1 MPVDVRGELLAA
13 VRRTVRLLKWGS
25 VLLFVFFSLFF
36 AMAVKRERLDWLEI
50 CLTGGIAVGS
60 AAVGFFAV
68 RKTTRSSVITDRL
81 ERPDEI
87 VDVKHGTSEDSRRR
101 VVIHFL
107 EFRNAQGKK
116 ILLTFPARRIPDLC
130 IALRDYLVKAVIDV
144 PWARDDGRAPPS

>member
-25 VLLFVFFSLFF
+25 VLLAVFFALFF
-36 AMAVKRERLDWLEI
+36 AIAARREKLDWLEI
-50 CLTGGIAVGS
+50 CLTGGLAVGS

-68 RKTTRSSVITDRL
+68 RKTTKSPVITDLL

-116 ILLTFPARRIPDLC
+116 VLLTFPARRIQNLC
-130 IALRDYLVKAVIDV
+130 VALGDYFVKAVFDV
-144 PWARDDGRAPPS
+144 PWARDD